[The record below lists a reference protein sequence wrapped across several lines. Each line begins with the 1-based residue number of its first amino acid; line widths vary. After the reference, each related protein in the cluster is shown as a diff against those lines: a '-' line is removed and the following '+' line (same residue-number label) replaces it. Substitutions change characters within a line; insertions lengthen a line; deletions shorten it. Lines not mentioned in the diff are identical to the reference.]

1 MEMSV
6 FVTKAAVE
14 SLIVTEMGYSVTI
27 QGFRRVIVTEM
38 LNIVTKAALERS
50 IVTEMRYSVTNLEEQ
65 ISPQED
71 LIRRLR
77 VIA

>member
-1 MEMSV
+1 METSV

-14 SLIVTEMGYSVTI
+14 SLIVTEMP
-27 QGFRRVIVTEM
+27 
-38 LNIVTKAALERS
+38 NN
-50 IVTEMRYSVTNLEEQ
+50 VTNLEEQ